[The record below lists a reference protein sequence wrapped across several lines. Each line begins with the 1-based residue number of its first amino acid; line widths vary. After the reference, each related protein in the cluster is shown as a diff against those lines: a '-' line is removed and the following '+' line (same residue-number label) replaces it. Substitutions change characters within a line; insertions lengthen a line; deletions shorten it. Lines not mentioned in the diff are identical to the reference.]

1 MQRNQLSWFLKLML
15 AFGLAFLYI
24 PLVVLV
30 VYSFNDS
37 KLVTVWGG
45 FSTKWY
51 SALLGNTQ
59 ILEAAWL
66 SFRIAVVSSL
76 AAVVLGTLA
85 GYAMSRIKRFRGSTL
100 FAGMVSAPMV
110 MPDVI
115 TGLSMLLLIFQVQ
128 GLLKSLSVNAE
139 WLGQG
144 FFTIFLG
151 HATLCMAYI
160 TVVIRSRLME
170 LDQSLEEAAMDLGAR
185 PLKIFFV
192 ITLPLIAPAIAS
204 GFLLGITLSLD
215 DLVIAAFLSG
225 PGSSTLPQVIFS
237 KIRLGLDPQ
246 MNVLATIFI
255 TVVGTLVIIINW
267 YIMRQTTRREREA
280 AEAYRLEKLAI
291 EKAVHSS

>member
-1 MQRNQLSWFLKLML
+1 MANKQKLSWFLKAML
-15 AFGLAFLYI
+15 FLGLAFLYI
-24 PLVVLV
+24 PLIVLV

-37 KLVTVWGG
+37 KLVTIWGG

-51 SALLGNTQ
+51 AKLLNNDQ

-66 SFRIAVVSSL
+66 SLRIAVISSL
-76 AAVVLGTLA
+76 AATVLGTLA
-85 GYAMSRIKRFRGSTL
+85 GYALARIKRFRGSTL

-115 TGLSMLLLIFQVQ
+115 TGLSMLLLIIQVQ
-128 GLLKSLSVNAE
+128 TMLQGIFGNTSSFGN
-139 WLGQG
+139 G

-160 TVVIRSRLME
+160 TVVIRARLAE

-192 ITLPLIAPAIAS
+192 ITLPLIMPAIVS
-204 GFLLGITLSLD
+204 GFLLGVTLSLD
-215 DLVIAAFLSG
+215 DLVITSFLSG

-237 KIRLGLDPQ
+237 KIKLGLDPQ
-246 MNVLATIFI
+246 MNVLATII
-255 TVVGTLVIIINW
+255 IAIVGTLVIIMNW
-267 YIMRQTTRREREA
+267 YMMRQTTRREREA
-280 AEAYRLEKLAI
+280 AEAEQQERLAMEQAI
-291 EKAVHSS
+291 HH

>member
-1 MQRNQLSWFLKLML
+1 MANKQKLSWFLKAML
-15 AFGLAFLYI
+15 FLGLAFLYI
-24 PLVVLV
+24 PLIVLV

-37 KLVTVWGG
+37 KLVTIWGG

-51 SALLGNTQ
+51 AKLLNNDQ

-66 SFRIAVVSSL
+66 SLRIAVVSSL
-76 AAVVLGTLA
+76 AATVLGTLA
-85 GYAMSRIKRFRGSTL
+85 GYALARIKRFRGSTL

-115 TGLSMLLLIFQVQ
+115 TGLSMLLLIIQVQ
-128 GLLKSLSVNAE
+128 TMLQGIFGNTSSFGN
-139 WLGQG
+139 G

-160 TVVIRSRLME
+160 TVVIRARLAE

-192 ITLPLIAPAIAS
+192 ITLPLIMPAIVS
-204 GFLLGITLSLD
+204 GFLLGVTLSLD
-215 DLVIAAFLSG
+215 DLVITSFLSG

-237 KIRLGLDPQ
+237 KIKLGLDPQ
-246 MNVLATIFI
+246 MNVLATII
-255 TVVGTLVIIINW
+255 IAIVGTLVIITNW
-267 YIMRQTTRREREA
+267 YMMRQTTRREREA
-280 AEAYRLEKLAI
+280 TEAERQERLAMEQAI
-291 EKAVHSS
+291 HH

>member
-1 MQRNQLSWFLKLML
+1 MANKQKLSWFLKAML
-15 AFGLAFLYI
+15 FLGLAFLYI
-24 PLVVLV
+24 PLIVLV

-37 KLVTVWGG
+37 KLVTIWGG

-51 SALLGNTQ
+51 AKLLNNDQ

-66 SFRIAVVSSL
+66 SLRIAVVSSL
-76 AAVVLGTLA
+76 AATVLGTLA
-85 GYAMSRIKRFRGSTL
+85 GYALARIKRFRGSTL

-115 TGLSMLLLIFQVQ
+115 TGLSMLLLIIQVQ
-128 GLLKSLSVNAE
+128 TMLQGIFGNTSSFGN
-139 WLGQG
+139 G

-160 TVVIRSRLME
+160 TVVIRARLAE

-192 ITLPLIAPAIAS
+192 ITLPLIMPAIVS
-204 GFLLGITLSLD
+204 GFLLGVTLSLD
-215 DLVIAAFLSG
+215 DLVITSFLSG

-237 KIRLGLDPQ
+237 KIKLGLDPQ
-246 MNVLATIFI
+246 MNVLATII
-255 TVVGTLVIIINW
+255 IAIVGTLVIIMNW
-267 YIMRQTTRREREA
+267 YMMRQITRREREA
-280 AEAYRLEKLAI
+280 AEAERQERLAMEQAI
-291 EKAVHSS
+291 HH

>member
-1 MQRNQLSWFLKLML
+1 MLFL
-15 AFGLAFLYI
+15 GLAFLYI
-24 PLVVLV
+24 PLIVLV

-37 KLVTVWGG
+37 KLVTIWGG

-51 SALLGNTQ
+51 AKLLNNDQ

-66 SFRIAVVSSL
+66 SLRIAVVSSL
-76 AAVVLGTLA
+76 AATVLGTLA
-85 GYAMSRIKRFRGSTL
+85 GYALARIKRFRGSTL

-115 TGLSMLLLIFQVQ
+115 TGLSMLLLIIQVQ
-128 GLLKSLSVNAE
+128 TMLQGIFGNTSSFGN
-139 WLGQG
+139 G

-160 TVVIRSRLME
+160 TVVIRARLAE

-192 ITLPLIAPAIAS
+192 ITLPLIMPAIVS
-204 GFLLGITLSLD
+204 GFLLGVTLSLD
-215 DLVIAAFLSG
+215 DLVITSFLSG

-237 KIRLGLDPQ
+237 KIKLGLDPQ
-246 MNVLATIFI
+246 MNVLATII
-255 TVVGTLVIIINW
+255 IAIVGTLVIIMNW
-267 YIMRQTTRREREA
+267 YMMRQTTRREREA
-280 AEAYRLEKLAI
+280 AEAERQERLAMEQAI
-291 EKAVHSS
+291 HH

>member
-1 MQRNQLSWFLKLML
+1 MANKQKLSWFLKAML
-15 AFGLAFLYI
+15 FLGLAFLYI
-24 PLVVLV
+24 PLIVLV

-37 KLVTVWGG
+37 KLVTIWGG

-51 SALLGNTQ
+51 AKLLNNDQ

-66 SFRIAVVSSL
+66 SLRIAVISSL
-76 AAVVLGTLA
+76 AATVLGTLA
-85 GYAMSRIKRFRGSTL
+85 GYALARIKRFRGSTL

-115 TGLSMLLLIFQVQ
+115 TGLSMLLLIIQVQ
-128 GLLKSLSVNAE
+128 TMLQGIFGNTSSFGN
-139 WLGQG
+139 G

-160 TVVIRSRLME
+160 TVVIRARLAE

-192 ITLPLIAPAIAS
+192 ITLPLIMPAIVS
-204 GFLLGITLSLD
+204 GFLLGVTLSLD
-215 DLVIAAFLSG
+215 DLVITSFLSG

-237 KIRLGLDPQ
+237 KIKLGLDPQ
-246 MNVLATIFI
+246 MNVLATII
-255 TVVGTLVIIINW
+255 IAIVGTLVIITNW
-267 YIMRQTTRREREA
+267 YMMRQTTRREREA
-280 AEAYRLEKLAI
+280 TEAERQERLAMEQAI
-291 EKAVHSS
+291 HH

>member
-1 MQRNQLSWFLKLML
+1 MANKQKLSWFLKAML
-15 AFGLAFLYI
+15 FLGLAFLYI
-24 PLVVLV
+24 PLIVLV

-37 KLVTVWGG
+37 KLVTIWGG

-51 SALLGNTQ
+51 AKLLNNDQ

-66 SFRIAVVSSL
+66 SLRIAVVSSL
-76 AAVVLGTLA
+76 AATVLGTLA
-85 GYAMSRIKRFRGSTL
+85 GYALARIKRFRGSTL

-115 TGLSMLLLIFQVQ
+115 TGLSMLLLIIQVQ
-128 GLLKSLSVNAE
+128 TMLQGIFGNTSSFGN
-139 WLGQG
+139 G

-160 TVVIRSRLME
+160 TVVIRARLAE

-192 ITLPLIAPAIAS
+192 ITLPLIMPAIVS
-204 GFLLGITLSLD
+204 GFLLGVTLSLD
-215 DLVIAAFLSG
+215 DLVITSFLSG

-237 KIRLGLDPQ
+237 RIKRGLDPQ
-246 MNVLATIFI
+246 MNVLATII
-255 TVVGTLVIIINW
+255 IAIVGTLVIIMNW
-267 YIMRQTTRREREA
+267 YMMRQTTRREREA
-280 AEAYRLEKLAI
+280 AEAERQERLAMEQAI
-291 EKAVHSS
+291 HH

>member
-1 MQRNQLSWFLKLML
+1 MAKQQNLSWFLKAALIL
-15 AFGLAFLYI
+15 GLVFLYI

-30 VYSFNDS
+30 IYSFNDS

-51 SALLGNTQ
+51 AKLLDNDQ
-59 ILEAAWL
+59 ILDAAWL
-66 SFRIAVVSSL
+66 SLRIAVSASL

-85 GYAMSRIKRFRGSTL
+85 GYALARIKRFRGSTL

-115 TGLSMLLLIFQVQ
+115 TGLSMLLLIMQVQ
-128 GLLKSLSVNAE
+128 TLLKGIFGNAD
-139 WLGQG
+139 WLGNG

-151 HATLCMAYI
+151 HTTLCMAYI
-160 TVVIRSRLME
+160 TVLIRARLSE

-215 DLVIAAFLSG
+215 DLVITSFLSG

-237 KIRLGLDPQ
+237 RVKLGLDPQ
-246 MNVLATIFI
+246 MNVLATII
-255 TVVGTLVIIINW
+255 IGIVGTLVILLNW
-267 YIMRQTTRREREA
+267 YVMRQTTRRERAA
-280 AEAYRLEKLAI
+280 AEAERQEKLAM
-291 EKAVHSS
+291 EQALHH